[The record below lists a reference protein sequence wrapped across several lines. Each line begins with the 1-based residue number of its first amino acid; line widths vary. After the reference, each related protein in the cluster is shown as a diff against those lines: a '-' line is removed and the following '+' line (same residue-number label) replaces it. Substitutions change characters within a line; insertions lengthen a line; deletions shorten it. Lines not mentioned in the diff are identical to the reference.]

1 MNASIPMSS
10 CKTGAMLFIARS
22 LHFHASTY
30 RLLRGDLLPGEKPGK
45 DRSDADNISVD
56 TRVHRGVVLV
66 VRVEDPVEAA
76 AGEGDLALHEVDAEL
91 SRQGGVVLH
100 GVPADVVQ
108 LSGRRRLHV
117 VDADAAVGEQAV
129 LGSLA
134 LDALGLEEARYGRVC
149 VPVSQVLKWVSRR
162 VNLLFINYCI

>member
-1 MNASIPMSS
+1 MTQLESNLTQVKKSN
-10 CKTGAMLFIARS
+10 LS
-22 LHFHASTY
+22 LVICQPY
-30 RLLRGDLLPGEKPGK
+30 
-45 DRSDADNISVD
+45 
-56 TRVHRGVVLV
+56 
-66 VRVEDPVEAA
+66 
-76 AGEGDLALHEVDAEL
+76 LHEVDAEL
-91 SRQGGVVLH
+91 SRQGGGVLG

-162 VNLLFINYCI
+162 VNLLFINDCR